1 MVRKLVGIVVSA
13 AIVLVA
19 GAGSAM
25 ADGPGDERSIEK
37 LLTNNSIIYTDEV
50 SGLETTIY
58 FGRFGNFDRYVPCT
72 FTDGSFKVSDA
83 GEVCL
88 RDREGARTEMCF
100 KPTISGNQVS
110 WKVPDSRT
118 TNVARLLVG
127 NKLPI
132 G

>member
-1 MVRKLVGIVVSA
+1 MVRKWVGIAVSV

-19 GAGSAM
+19 GVGSAM
-25 ADGPGDERSIEK
+25 ADGPGDKRSIEK
-37 LLTNNSIIYTDEV
+37 LLTNNSIIYTDGIT
-50 SGLETTIY
+50 GLETTIY

-72 FTDGSFKVSDA
+72 FTDGDFKVSDA

-88 RDREGARTEMCF
+88 KDREGAQTEMCF

>member
-1 MVRKLVGIVVSA
+1 MVRKLVGIAVSA
-13 AIVLVA
+13 TIVV
-19 GAGSAM
+19 GIGSAM
-25 ADGPGDERSIEK
+25 ADGPGDRRSIEK

-72 FTDGSFKVSDA
+72 FTDGSFKVGDA

-100 KPTISGNQVS
+100 KPTVTGNQIS

-127 NKLPI
+127 NKMPI

>member
-1 MVRKLVGIVVSA
+1 MVRKWVGIAVSA
-13 AIVLVA
+13 AIVLIA
-19 GAGSAM
+19 GVGSAM
-25 ADGPGDERSIEK
+25 ADGPGERRSIEK
-37 LLTNNSIIYTDEV
+37 LLTNNSIIYTDQIT
-50 SGLETTIY
+50 GLETTIY

-72 FTDGSFKVSDA
+72 FTDGDFKVSGA

-88 RDREGARTEMCF
+88 KDREGAQTEMCF
-100 KPTISGNQVS
+100 KPTVSGNEVS
-110 WKVPDSRT
+110 WKVPDGRT

>member
-1 MVRKLVGIVVSA
+1 MIRKLVGVAVSA

-19 GAGSAM
+19 GVGSAM
-25 ADGPGDERSIEK
+25 ADGPSERRSIEK
-37 LLTNNSIIYTDEV
+37 QLTNNSIIYTDGIT
-50 SGLETTIY
+50 GLETTIY

-72 FTDGSFKVSDA
+72 FTDGDFKVSAA

-88 RDREGARTEMCF
+88 KDREGAQTEMCF
-100 KPTISGNQVS
+100 KPTITGNEVS
-110 WKVPDSRT
+110 WKVPDGRT

-127 NKLPI
+127 NKMPI

>member
-1 MVRKLVGIVVSA
+1 MGRKWVGIAVSA

-19 GAGSAM
+19 GVGSAT
-25 ADGPGDERSIEK
+25 ADGPGDKRSIEK
-37 LLTNNSIIYTDEV
+37 LLTNNSIIYTDQIT
-50 SGLETTIY
+50 GLETTIY

-88 RDREGARTEMCF
+88 KDREGAQAEMCF
-100 KPTISGNQVS
+100 KPAISGNQVS
-110 WKVPDSRT
+110 WKAPDSRR
-118 TNVARLLVG
+118 TNVARLLLG
-127 NKLPI
+127 NKMPI